1 MTSRNKIYFVS
12 DVHLGAPALSNNFE
26 REKLF
31 VRWLEEIS
39 HDAEMIFLMG
49 DIFDFWFEYK
59 RVAPR
64 GFVRVLGKIAEITDK
79 GIPLHFFTGN
89 HDVWVFDY
97 LPAETGVIVHR
108 EPFETEIKGKRF
120 YLAHG
125 DGLNPSDKG
134 YLLIKA
140 LFHNRTAQW
149 LFARLHPNFALG
161 LAHRWSKHSRL
172 ANGVEGARFMGEE
185 REEQISYARK
195 LLNAGKQFDYFIFG
209 HRHLALEYNLND
221 ESKLYLLGEWIRE
234 YSYGVFDGT
243 DFRLER
249 IHNAP
254 PTGKN

>member
-1 MTSRNKIYFVS
+1 MS
-12 DVHLGAPALSNNFE
+12 DVHLGAPALKNNFE

-31 VRWLEEIS
+31 ASWLEEIS
-39 HDAEMIFLMG
+39 HDAEAIFLLG

-79 GIPLHFFTGN
+79 GIPVHFFIGN

-97 LPAETGVIVHR
+97 LPSETGVIVHR

-120 YLAHG
+120 FLAHG

-134 YLLIKA
+134 YLFIKA
-140 LFHNRTAQW
+140 LFHNRAAQW
-149 LFARLHPNFALG
+149 LFSRLHPNFAFG

-172 ANGVEGARFMGEE
+172 SNGVEGARFMGEE
-185 REEQISYARK
+185 NEEQISFARRMI
-195 LLNAGKQFDYFIFG
+195 NEGKHFDYFVFG
-209 HRHLALEYNLND
+209 HRHLALEYDLNQ
-221 ESKLYLLGEWIRE
+221 ESKLFLLGEWIKS
-234 YSYGVFDGT
+234 YSYGVYDGT

-249 IHNAP
+249 IHNTP
-254 PTGKN
+254 PSGKN

>member
-1 MTSRNKIYFVS
+1 MS
-12 DVHLGAPALSNNFE
+12 DVHLGAPALRNNLE

-59 RVAPR
+59 KVAPR

-79 GIPLHFFTGN
+79 GIPVHFFTGN

-97 LPAETGVIVHR
+97 LPSETGVIVHHK
-108 EPFETEIKGKRF
+108 PFETELKGKKF
-120 YLAHG
+120 FMAHG

-134 YLLIKA
+134 YLFISA
-140 LFHNRTAQW
+140 LFHNRAAQW
-149 LFARLHPNFALG
+149 LFSKLHPNFAFG

-172 ANGVEGARFMGEE
+172 SNGVEGARFMGEE
-185 REEQISYARK
+185 NEEQISFARRT
-195 LLNAGKQFDYFIFG
+195 LNEGRSFDYFVFG
-209 HRHLALEYNLND
+209 HRHLALEYDLN
-221 ESKLYLLGEWIRE
+221 ERSKVFLLGEWIKE
-234 YSYGVFDGT
+234 FSYGVFDGT
-243 DFRLER
+243 DFRLEK

-254 PTGKN
+254 RLGKN